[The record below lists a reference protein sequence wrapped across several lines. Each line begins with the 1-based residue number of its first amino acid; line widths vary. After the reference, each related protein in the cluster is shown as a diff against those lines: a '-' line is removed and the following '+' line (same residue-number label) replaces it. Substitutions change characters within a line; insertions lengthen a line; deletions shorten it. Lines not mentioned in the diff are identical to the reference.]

1 MLLGDRISWF
11 HNLSFDGVLIK
22 AHLSVSILFRRSV
35 WTKQIADGCQTRVG
49 GMSKQDFFTHRKLTF
64 FQTKQPHVFFL
75 CDTGVEQTLQH
86 KFSSIEW

>member
-49 GMSKQDFFTHRKLTF
+49 GMSKQDFFTHRKLTLF
-64 FQTKQPHVFFL
+64 SNQAGFL
-75 CDTGVEQTLQH
+75 SV
-86 KFSSIEW
+86 